1 MGQYIAID
9 GARMP
14 NVRHAN
20 KEWQWL
26 IVVYECLTGFTWVT
40 AAHVNTNLQDA
51 NRPMSRFSWEALQS
65 FIQAIR
71 NETNNPNWNPRLLI
85 RDGASDMSGQQFQ
98 QRLTAA
104 ATANPGFYMQ
114 TVTPAAPGRSSYNPV
129 ERINK
134 IVRKM
139 VYSRYHAH
147 EAQNLPG
154 DYSWARPAEIAWIN
168 QNINDYWNQT
178 TKTTARKALT

>member
-1 MGQYIAID
+1 MSQYIAID

-104 ATANPGFYMQ
+104 ATANPGLYMQ
-114 TVTPAAPGRSSYNPV
+114 TVTPAAPG
-129 ERINK
+129 
-134 IVRKM
+134 
-139 VYSRYHAH
+139 
-147 EAQNLPG
+147 
-154 DYSWARPAEIAWIN
+154 
-168 QNINDYWNQT
+168 
-178 TKTTARKALT
+178 